1 MSLRCGVIG
10 CGVIAYWTHLRL
22 LPTLKNA
29 SLVAAAD
36 PDAAAR
42 ERAQQLTGLVIDA
55 DPAVLLARPEV
66 DAVIISSPTGLHAS
80 LAIAAAEARK
90 HIYLEKPIA
99 IDSNSLQR
107 LEHAVQAAGVR
118 FATGFNRRHH
128 PLFVEAR
135 RLLHSGF
142 IGRVRA
148 VFSSFCEPVAVEA
161 IPAWKR
167 QRATGGGALLDLGS
181 HHVDL
186 LRWFLGAEVTISEA
200 RIASVATE
208 HDDGWLRLGFSN
220 GVEATGYFSFRAGR
234 ADFFEFLGETGT
246 LRVDRHRAT
255 LVPRVSRRHG
265 YGVRST
271 FALGG
276 RELWA
281 WRMRRLARPSYD
293 PSYRS
298 ALEAFVDG
306 RPGATLEDGRRSL
319 EAILS
324 AEAACGSC

>member
-1 MSLRCGVIG
+1 MIRCGVIG

-22 LPTLKNA
+22 LPKLKNG

-36 PDAAAR
+36 PDPAAR
-42 ERAQQLTGLVIDA
+42 ERARQLTGLVIDS

-66 DAVIISSPTGLHAS
+66 DAVIICSPTGLHAS
-80 LAIAAAEARK
+80 LAIAAAEAGK
-90 HIYLEKPIA
+90 HIYLEKPVA
-99 IDSNSLQR
+99 IDAESLQR
-107 LEHAVQAAGVR
+107 LEQAVRAAGVR

-135 RLLHSGF
+135 RLLDAGA
-142 IGRVRA
+142 IGPVRA
-148 VFSSFCEPVAVEA
+148 VLSSFCEPIAAEAV
-161 IPAWKR
+161 PAWKR

-186 LRWFLGAEVTISEA
+186 LRWFLRAEVTGSES
-200 RIASVATE
+200 RIASVATD
-208 HDDGWLRLGFSN
+208 HDDAWLRLRFSN
-220 GVEATGYFSFRAGR
+220 GVDATGYFSFRAAR

-246 LRVDRHRAT
+246 LRVDRHRAS

-271 FALGG
+271 FAMGA
-276 RELWA
+276 RDLWA
-281 WRMRRLARPSYD
+281 WRLLRLARPSYD

-306 RPGATLEDGRRSL
+306 RPGATLDDGRRSL
-319 EAILS
+319 EAILN
-324 AEAACGSC
+324 AEAACVSC

>member
-1 MSLRCGVIG
+1 MSLRCGVVG

-22 LPTLKNA
+22 LPKLKYA

-36 PDAAAR
+36 PDPAAR
-42 ERAQQLTGLVIDA
+42 ERAHQLTGLVIES
-55 DPAVLLARPEV
+55 DPAVLLARPDV

-80 LAIAAAEARK
+80 LAIAAAQAGK

-99 IDSNSLQR
+99 IDAESLQH
-107 LEHAVQAAGVR
+107 LEQAVRAAGVR

-135 RLLHSGF
+135 RLLHSGA
-142 IGRVRA
+142 IGPVRA
-148 VFSSFCEPVAVEA
+148 VFSSFCEPIAAEA
-161 IPAWKR
+161 IPVWKC

-186 LRWFLGAEVTISEA
+186 LRWFLAAEVTASEA
-200 RIASVATE
+200 SIASVATE
-208 HDDGWLRLGFSN
+208 HDDAWLRLRFSN
-220 GVEATGYFSFRAGR
+220 GVDATGYFSFRAAR
-234 ADFFEFLGETGT
+234 AEFFEFLGEKGT
-246 LRVDRHRAT
+246 LRVDRHRAS

-271 FALGG
+271 LAPGG
-276 RELWA
+276 RDLWA
-281 WRMRRLARPSYD
+281 WRLIRLARPSYD

-306 RPGATLEDGRRSL
+306 RPGATLDDGRRSL
-319 EAILS
+319 DAILT
-324 AEAACGSC
+324 AEAACASC